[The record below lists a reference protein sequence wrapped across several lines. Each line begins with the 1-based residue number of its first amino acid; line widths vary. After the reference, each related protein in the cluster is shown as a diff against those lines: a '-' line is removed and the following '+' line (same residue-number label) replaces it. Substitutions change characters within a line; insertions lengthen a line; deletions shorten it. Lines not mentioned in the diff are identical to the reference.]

1 MAVCVSKCIVR
12 LNEIDMGNQ
21 VWKCIVVAY
30 ALFSAGCEPG
40 GPPAGPRR
48 FLFLGHPYDW
58 RAEKRLDP
66 RLEAYDYSAYEE
78 IWLGGDVCAR
88 TAKNPATMDYLDSVF
103 NLERTHWALGNHDWD
118 YGERENV
125 LSRLPSPPYYTV
137 WKDGFCLTVLNTN
150 LFWPYPS
157 TPPQENCTD
166 KMAQWQMVQN
176 VADTISEATHW
187 VILHHHALFSD
198 LMVEPQGGDTLRAFN
213 VNPVPFFTTCDS
225 LSELTA
231 TWYPE
236 LARVKQR
243 GVEVVCIG
251 GDFGMRAK
259 QFEFQTPEGI
269 WLLGSGINNSVSRE
283 YAPDYV
289 TNFGPDHVLELWYQ
303 KGLLEWA
310 FVPLGGD

>member
-1 MAVCVSKCIVR
+1 M
-12 LNEIDMGNQ
+12 NEITVADTVFFRIAVFYSLMAGVLLMGCKTEN
-21 VWKCIVVAY
+21 
-30 ALFSAGCEPG
+30 E
-40 GPPAGPRR
+40 PRR
-48 FLFLGHPYDW
+48 FLFLGHPYEWGTEDQV
-58 RAEKRLDP
+58 DP
-66 RLEAYDYSAYEE
+66 RLEAFGYEPYE
-78 IWLGGDVCAR
+78 AVWLGGDVCAR
-88 TAKNPATMDYLDSVF
+88 TAKDPATMDYLDSVF

-137 WKDGFCLTVLNTN
+137 WEDGFCLTVLNTN

-157 TPPQENCTD
+157 IPPQENCTD
-166 KMAQWQMVQN
+166 KMAQWQMVHN

-213 VNPVPFFTTCDS
+213 VNPAPFFTTCDS
-225 LSELTA
+225 LFELTG

-236 LARVKQR
+236 LVRVKQR

-283 YAPDYV
+283 YAPAYV
-289 TNFGPDHVLELWYQ
+289 TDFGPDHVLELWYQ
-303 KGLLEWA
+303 EGRLEWA
-310 FVPLGGD
+310 FVPLGGE